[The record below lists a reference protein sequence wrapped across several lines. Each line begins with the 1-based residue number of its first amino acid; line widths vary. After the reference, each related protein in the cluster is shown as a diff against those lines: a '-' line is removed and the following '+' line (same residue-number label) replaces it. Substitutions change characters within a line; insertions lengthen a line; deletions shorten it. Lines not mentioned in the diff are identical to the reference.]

1 MSLPRS
7 ILLVGE
13 GNFSFSASLSQLNS
27 ETATSV
33 TATCLQS
40 QEEALRHEGAADN
53 IQIIEKSGMT
63 LWLLS
68 FLCCAFFIWGYNFYS
83 VVYLYEGGAVLFEV
97 DCRKLG
103 ECASLRGRVFDRVV
117 FNFPHSGRKSGV
129 KKNRELL
136 KSFFLRYNSIISKGS
151 IHSQHYCLKHDS
163 SKNPDSMFM

>member
-53 IQIIEKSGMT
+53 IQIIEKSGMG
-63 LWLLS
+63 LRLLS
-68 FLCCAFFIWGYNFYS
+68 FCAVLFLWGFTFYS
-83 VVYLYEGGAVLFEV
+83 VVYLHEGGAVLFEV

-103 ECASLRGRVFDRVV
+103 DCASLRGRVFDRVL
-117 FNFPHSGRKSGV
+117 FNFPHCGRKSGV

-136 KSFFLRYNSIISKGS
+136 KSFFLRYNNIILKGPT
-151 IHSQHYCLKHDS
+151 HSQPYCLKHDS
-163 SKNPDSMFM
+163 SKNPDLMFM